1 MLLLRGVLGVTRRS
15 GNIRG
20 HVKEW
25 RQVGTQVI
33 DTPVV
38 IATDHPVTLPVAVNR
53 SLITLE
59 VKAFTHSTY
68 TMVVPGSDAHNI
80 VRCSTSGA
88 ESGYLG
94 SLSDSFTSYVVL
106 TASDSSNCLP
116 LAKIKNEPPDVW
128 AASPLQ

>member
-1 MLLLRGVLGVTRRS
+1 M
-15 GNIRG
+15 
-20 HVKEW
+20 
-25 RQVGTQVI
+25 GTQVI

-80 VRCSTSGA
+80 VDAALVGPNQDT
-88 ESGYLG
+88 LV
-94 SLSDSFTSYVVL
+94 LSAV
-106 TASDSSNCLP
+106 
-116 LAKIKNEPPDVW
+116 PP
-128 AASPLQ
+128 ATLY